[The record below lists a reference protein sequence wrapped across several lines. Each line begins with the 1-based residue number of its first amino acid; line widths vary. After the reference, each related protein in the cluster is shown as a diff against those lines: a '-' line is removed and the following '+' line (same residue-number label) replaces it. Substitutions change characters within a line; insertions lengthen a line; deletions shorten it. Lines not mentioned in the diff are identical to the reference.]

1 VERKWLSEI
10 NFSDGDVSWKGSGS
24 GGVKAGKRLTK
35 DEAERYM
42 AAAEKAVELVEV
54 AVREG
59 GEAGGGV
66 AKEGGAGE
74 GASSALATEQG
85 RMLRWFLLPSE
96 AAAQVR
102 FDQSTARWE
111 SIVQHLAGQ
120 RCRNKWPAAHVLV

>member
-10 NFSDGDVSWKGSGS
+10 NFSGGDVSWKGSGS
-24 GGVKAGKRLTK
+24 GGVNAGKGLTK
-35 DEAERYM
+35 DEAEGYM
-42 AAAEKAVELVEV
+42 AAAQRAVELVEA

-59 GEAGGGV
+59 GEAGGSV

-74 GASSALATEQG
+74 GANSALATEQG

-102 FDQSTARWE
+102 FGQST
-111 SIVQHLAGQ
+111 
-120 RCRNKWPAAHVLV
+120 KP